1 MSILSEGLLYI
12 TLKRAFVKMMALLY
26 PRFQG
31 NTCLPL
37 MLSKSVGPFSIVF
50 TLTIHRPRLEAHRF
64 ARKHVVA
71 EVPFFNIPF
80 QNVSWLAQGDWPR

>member
-1 MSILSEGLLYI
+1 
-12 TLKRAFVKMMALLY
+12 MMALLY
-26 PRFQG
+26 PCFQC

-37 MLSKSVGPFSIVF
+37 MLSKSVGPFSIFF

-71 EVPFFNIPF
+71 EVPFFNIPKHEL
-80 QNVSWLAQGDWPR
+80 VGCHKAWPRKVQVKIR